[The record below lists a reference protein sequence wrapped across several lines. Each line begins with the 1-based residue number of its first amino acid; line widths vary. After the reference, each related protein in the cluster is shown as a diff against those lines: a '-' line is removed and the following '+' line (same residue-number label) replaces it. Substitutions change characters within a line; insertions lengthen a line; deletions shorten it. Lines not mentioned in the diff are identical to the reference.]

1 MKAKTCLL
9 LLLLLHVAGVAAQA
23 TLQVVTQTVQKNLR
37 WKPGSEVEIICEKA
51 EVEVEA
57 IAGQQQVSVNAELS
71 ARHPR
76 LDSAQADVKA
86 WKFVTS
92 TIGKKIYI
100 RAYIG
105 LSGGQRL
112 PASNLKARIR
122 VQVPAGCAVTLNNK
136 FGKARIDK
144 ISAAV
149 HLTGEF
155 CAFTLRDV
163 QGSVSVQSNYGNV
176 DGSRLSGPVA
186 VQSKR
191 SDISLNGLR
200 NDCSVR
206 SEYGAVSVET
216 DAQTG
221 NLSVQATK
229 CDVTVGTPAVP
240 RHNFQLRAR
249 YGDVRTPP
257 NLHFDTGG
265 SSGDTHQ
272 AALQQGAGR
281 PQVTVETNF
290 GKITIN

>member
-1 MKAKTCLL
+1 MQTRTLLIALL
-9 LLLLLHVAGVAAQA
+9 LLSATGAAAQA

-57 IAGQQQVSVNAELS
+57 ADQQQVTVSADLS

-76 LDSAQADVKA
+76 LDSAQADAKA

-105 LSGGQRL
+105 LPAGQSL
-112 PASNLKARIR
+112 PGSNLKARIR
-122 VQVPAGCAVTLNNK
+122 VLVPKGCAVTLNNK
-136 FGKARIDK
+136 FGKARVEK

-149 HLTGEF
+149 RLTGEF

-163 QGSVSVQSNYGNV
+163 QGSVRVQSSYGNV
-176 DGSRLSGPVA
+176 DGSRLGGQVE

-191 SDISLNGLR
+191 SDVSLSGLGS
-200 NDCSVR
+200 DCTVR
-206 SEYGAVSVET
+206 SEYGAVSVE
-216 DAQTG
+216 ASPQTG

-229 CDVTVGTPAVP
+229 CDVTVDAPDPP
-240 RHNFQLRAR
+240 RHNFQLRTT
-249 YGDVRTPP
+249 YGDLNTPTK
-257 NLHFDTGG
+257 LHFDTKG
-265 SSGDTHQ
+265 SSGNTRQ
-272 AALQQGAGR
+272 AALQQGTGR
-281 PQVTVETNF
+281 PNVNIETNF
-290 GKITIN
+290 GKITVR

>member
-1 MKAKTCLL
+1 MQTKTLLIALL
-9 LLLLLHVAGVAAQA
+9 LLSATGAAAQA

-37 WKPGSEVEIICEKA
+37 WKSGSEVEIICEKA

-57 IAGQQQVSVNAELS
+57 ADQQQVSVSADLS

-105 LSGGQRL
+105 LSAGQSL
-112 PASNLKARIR
+112 PGSNLKARIR
-122 VQVPAGCAVTLNNK
+122 VLVPHGCAVTLSNK
-136 FGKARIDK
+136 FGKARVEK

-149 HLTGEF
+149 RLTGEF

-163 QGSVSVQSNYGNV
+163 QGSVRVQSSYGNV
-176 DGSRLSGPVA
+176 DGSRLAGPVD

-191 SDISLNGLR
+191 SDVSLSGLGS
-200 NDCSVR
+200 DCTVR
-206 SEYGAVSVET
+206 SEYGAVSVE
-216 DAQTG
+216 ASQQTG

-229 CDVTVGTPAVP
+229 CDVTVDTPDPP
-240 RHNFQLRAR
+240 RHNFQLRTT
-249 YGDVRTPP
+249 YGDLNTPL
-257 NLHFDTGG
+257 NLHFDTKG
-265 SSGDTHQ
+265 SSGNTRQ
-272 AALQQGAGR
+272 AALQQGTGR
-281 PQVTVETNF
+281 PNVNIETNF
-290 GKITIN
+290 GKITVR